1 MWEVEDPR
9 IYLGGQT
16 LVHRTW
22 GSLFIGVSN
31 CVVLQL
37 FTVAGRNVTLR
48 VEMGVGKDV
57 EKFWNEES
65 SPHQNSGTAQDEV
78 VH

>member
-1 MWEVEDPR
+1 MWEAEEPG

-16 LVHRTW
+16 LVRRTW
-22 GSLFIGVSN
+22 GSLFISVSN
-31 CVVLQL
+31 GVVLQL
-37 FTVAGRNVTLR
+37 FTVLR

-57 EKFWNEES
+57 DKFWNEES
-65 SPHQNSGTAQDEV
+65 SPDWNLGTAHDKV